1 MAAKVQWIFL
11 RKAGSPILVIFLLNV
26 HEASLHEAVKP
37 VTGPYYKWDEV
48 KAYFEQKL
56 ADEPQVEI
64 PEK

>member
-1 MAAKVQWIFL
+1 MDFL
-11 RKAGSPILVIFLLNV
+11 PQGSAPILVKFLLNE
-26 HEASLHEAVKP
+26 HEASLPEAVKP

-56 ADEPQVEI
+56 TDEPQVEI